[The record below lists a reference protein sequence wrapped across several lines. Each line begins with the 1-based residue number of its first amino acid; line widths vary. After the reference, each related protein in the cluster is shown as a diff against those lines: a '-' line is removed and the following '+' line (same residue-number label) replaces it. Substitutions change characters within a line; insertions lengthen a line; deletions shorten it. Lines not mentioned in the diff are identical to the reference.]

1 MSKNK
6 KTLKDNFLEALES
19 YKKREFKNAEMIC
32 HKILSINSN
41 HFNSNLLLATISAG
55 NKDFLKS
62 KNFLN
67 EALKIEPKNLSA
79 ITNLGTVYKELG
91 KIDEAMKFYNKAL
104 EIEPNH
110 TNANYNIGVTFFSLG
125 KIPEAKK
132 YLEKTVSI
140 QSNFAMAFHSLAEVH
155 VALKEFRKAVGFFQ
169 KAIEINPNLFA
180 THNNLGLLYRDLDDV
195 PNAIK
200 CFEKAISISSKYGNS
215 LHNLAE
221 IYREKGEFEKAIK
234 FHKLAIVAE
243 PNNLMNDFFLS
254 DMDQKT
260 LTKDLKEKVNN
271 ILSRKKTS
279 VNNLAYGNYLLAK
292 YERKS
297 NNYEKEFDYLI
308 KGHSNFYIRNK
319 KKFDLNLKYCFEDI
333 HQIIKEGKIEKS
345 LNKNKNKIVP
355 IFVFGVPRSGSTLV
369 ERIIVSGKKK
379 IALGEET
386 GIVGRYFLNKVLQR
400 KNLNLGSVDDI
411 RIELFNIYMTKGLV
425 SENYNFSFTDKSLD
439 NYFYIN
445 FLKEIYPNAK
455 FIHCKRDKLSSIVSI
470 FQNNLTA
477 LAWCHDLENIF
488 KYFDNYLKIVDDMK
502 KTNPNMIY
510 DLQFEDLIENPEKE
524 SKKLM
529 EFCEVPWDKKCL
541 EFYKRKE
548 LISKTASNIQIRK
561 SIYKHSLEK
570 YTPYKKILEKYG
582 KKYSWFKL

>member
-6 KTLKDNFLEALES
+6 KTLKDDFTEALES
-19 YKKREFKNAEMIC
+19 YKKRDFKNAEMIC
-32 HKILSINSN
+32 HKILSIDSN
-41 HFNSNLLLATISAG
+41 HLNSNLLLATIYAAHKDFIKA
-55 NKDFLKS
+55 KDFLH
-62 KNFLN
+62 
-67 EALKIEPKNLSA
+67 EAIKIEPKNLSA
-79 ITNLGTVYKELG
+79 ITNLGTAYKELG

-104 EIEPNH
+104 EIDPKH

-125 KIPEAKK
+125 KINEAKT

-140 QSNFAMAFHSLAEVH
+140 QGNFAMAFHSLAEVYLT
-155 VALKEFRKAVGFFQ
+155 LKKFRKAVEYFQ
-169 KAIEINPNLFA
+169 KAIEINPNLVA
-180 THNNLGLLYRDLDDV
+180 THNNLGLLYRDLNDF

-200 CFEKAISISSKYGNS
+200 CFEKAISISSKHANS
-215 LHNLAE
+215 IHNLAE
-221 IYREKGEFEKAIK
+221 IYREKGEFEKATK
-234 FHKLAIVAE
+234 FYKLAVDSE

-254 DMDQKT
+254 DLEKKT
-260 LTKDLKEKVNN
+260 LTSDLREKINN
-271 ILSRKKTS
+271 ILSNKKVT
-279 VNNLAYGNYLLAK
+279 VNNLVYGNYLLAK

-333 HQIIKEGKIEKS
+333 HQIVKDGNIEKS
-345 LNKNKNKIVP
+345 LNKNKNKINP
-355 IFVFGVPRSGSTLV
+355 IFIFGVPRSGSTLV
-369 ERIIVSGKKK
+369 ERIIVSGKKS
-379 IALGEET
+379 ISLGEET
-386 GIVGRYFLNKVLQR
+386 GIVGRYFFNKVLQR
-400 KNLNLGSVDDI
+400 KNLNLGSIDDI
-411 RIELFNIYMTKGLV
+411 RKELFDIYKERGLI
-425 SENYNFSFTDKSLD
+425 SENFNFSFTDKSLD

-445 FLKEIYPNAK
+445 FLREIYPNAK

-477 LAWCHDLENIF
+477 LSWCHNLENIF
-488 KYFDNYLKIVDDMK
+488 KYFDNYLKIIDDMK
-502 KTNPNMIY
+502 KSNPNIIY

-541 EFYKRKE
+541 EFYKRKD
-548 LISKTASNIQIRK
+548 LISKTASNLQIRK

-570 YTPYKKILEKYG
+570 YAPYKKVLEKYG
-582 KKYSWFKL
+582 DKYDWFK